1 MYLVGSIPLLVY
13 RRDTAVVVL
22 RHSTVGFWWT
32 SEHQE
37 SKHCVGSFAACKFND
52 RSGKSVYF
60 ILRTNMLL

>member
-13 RRDTAVVVL
+13 RQDTASRCVTHFYRGRL
-22 RHSTVGFWWT
+22 MNFGTRRKG
-32 SEHQE
+32 
-37 SKHCVGSFAACKFND
+37 VGSFAACKCND

>member
-13 RRDTAVVVL
+13 RRDTASRCVTHFYRGL
-22 RHSTVGFWWT
+22 LMNFGTRRK
-32 SEHQE
+32 Q
-37 SKHCVGSFAACKFND
+37 HCVGSFAACKFND